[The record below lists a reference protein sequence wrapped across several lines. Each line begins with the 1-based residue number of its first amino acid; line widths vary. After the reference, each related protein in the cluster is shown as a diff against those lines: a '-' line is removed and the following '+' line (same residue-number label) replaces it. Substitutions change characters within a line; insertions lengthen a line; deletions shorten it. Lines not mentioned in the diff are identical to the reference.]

1 MCVFMYKLQTI
12 CFYIAIQIYFIV
24 VVVVLRFHCF
34 FSKQAVIFFVLLS
47 KHDNMGTISRKAWIN
62 FALRDNLVGFS
73 YTNDDSVQSN
83 IAIDVVGT
91 TSNSIWKKSVKLSI
105 NLG

>member
-1 MCVFMYKLQTI
+1 MV
-12 CFYIAIQIYFIV
+12 
-24 VVVVLRFHCF
+24 
-34 FSKQAVIFFVLLS
+34 
-47 KHDNMGTISRKAWIN
+47 TISRKAWIN
-62 FALRDNLVGFS
+62 FALRDNLVSFS

-91 TSNSIWKKSVKLSI
+91 TSNSIWKKRVKLSI